1 MDFPLDAAD
10 APVYS
15 GLGHIQSHRDFHTG
29 AGTNPQVKYSP
40 FLFGEIALPA
50 EPLTFRLSELR
61 FDVQGVSPL
70 FDSSPLGLPLFLRYA
85 VTFAIEVTSP
95 CARTARH
102 CCAQR
107 YSPPPSG
114 R

>member
-15 GLGHIQSHRDFHTG
+15 GLGHIRAHRNLHTG

-50 EPLTFRLSELR
+50 EPLTFWLGKFGL
-61 FDVQGVSPL
+61 DVQGVSPL
-70 FDSSPLGLPLFLRYA
+70 FDSSPLGLPLFLPVY
-85 VTFAIEVTSP
+85 
-95 CARTARH
+95 CNLRH
-102 CCAQR
+102 
-107 YSPPPSG
+107 
-114 R
+114 